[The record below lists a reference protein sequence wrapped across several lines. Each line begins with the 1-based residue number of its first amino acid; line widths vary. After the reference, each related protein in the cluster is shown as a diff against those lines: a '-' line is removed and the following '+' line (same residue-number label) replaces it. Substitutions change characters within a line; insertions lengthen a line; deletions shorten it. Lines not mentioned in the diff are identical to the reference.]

1 MQQFWNATRRELK
14 RQLGDALFETHFDGF
29 AAIAM
34 DENSITIATHDEMA
48 AILVDKNYREL
59 VQRCAEIANGR
70 PIEVC
75 VSSTP
80 LAEAPAHVPVPEV
93 QPQLSLFDALF
104 AAPEAPAQQSMF
116 GDMAPAAS
124 PAPVFGDAPAAHPH
138 AAHAAHA
145 QPAAAPAHPQSVAAT
160 RPAVPAPS
168 AARAPKGFSPPR
180 SMTSASTPLPR
191 RPAVD
196 LDTAIY
202 ECGLNP
208 KFHLNSFVVGT
219 ANEFAYEAARAVIDQ
234 PGSLYNPLFLYGGV
248 GLGKTHLMNAIGL
261 GILANDPSKRVRYI
275 SAETFANELIES
287 IGAKRMDEFRQRS
300 RIDLDVLL
308 IDDIQFIA
316 GKERTQEEFF
326 HTFNALYQSGRQI
339 VLTSDRIPQEM
350 PELEERLMSRL
361 NMGLIA
367 DVQPPDLETRIAML
381 RNKSVELGYEVPGA
395 VLEYI
400 AQQVRSNVRE
410 LHGALLRI
418 GGFARML
425 REPISLSLA
434 QTQLERVHRDRTAS
448 VSPELILKM
457 TAETFGVS
465 VKELKGKKRA
475 RTISTPRKVAMFLAR
490 SHTGA
495 SYPELGTVFGGRD
508 HTTVMSAVR
517 SVEQLLAKGDPIRH
531 RIEAIERRL
540 S

>member
-1 MQQFWNATRRELK
+1 MHDLWNATKAEIR
-14 RQLGDALFETHFDGF
+14 RQLGGALFETHFAGF
-29 AAIAM
+29 VLVGQTATT
-34 DENSITIATHDEMA
+34 ITIATSDEMA
-48 AILVDKNYREL
+48 AIVVDKNYREL
-59 VQRCAEIANGR
+59 IAKCALKSTGR
-70 PIEVC
+70 VVDVV
-75 VSSTP
+75 VSQD
-80 LAEAPAHVPVPEV
+80 APPPVRAP
-93 QPQLSLFDALF
+93 QQQLSLFDSF
-104 AAPEAPAQQSMF
+104 GSDAPAPV
-116 GDMAPAAS
+116 APHAPSSTSSETLSRPS
-124 PAPVFGDAPAAHPH
+124 PAPSRPAI
-138 AAHAAHA
+138 
-145 QPAAAPAHPQSVAAT
+145 AAPRV
-160 RPAVPAPS
+160 
-168 AARAPKGFSPPR
+168 
-180 SMTSASTPLPR
+180 MTSHREPAPR
-191 RPAVD
+191 RPEID

-202 ECGLNP
+202 RCGLNP

-261 GILANDPSKRVRYI
+261 GILAADPTKRVRYL

-287 IGAKRMDEFRQRS
+287 IGGKRMDEFRQRS
-300 RIDLDVLL
+300 RNDLDVLL

-361 NMGLIA
+361 SMGLLA

-381 RNKSVELGYEVPGA
+381 KNKSRELGFEVPSA
-395 VLEYI
+395 VHEYI

-418 GGFARML
+418 GTFARMR

-434 QTQLERVHRDRTAS
+434 QTQLERVHRDRAAA
-448 VSPELILKM
+448 VSPDLILRM
-457 TAETFGVS
+457 TAETFGVT

-475 RTISTPRKVAMFLAR
+475 RTITTPRKVAMFLAR

-517 SVEQLLAKGDPIRH
+517 SVEKMLEKGDPIRH

-540 S
+540 A